1 MDIKH
6 RCITIVAAEE
16 KTIATVHQVDV
27 DVGHLNGEGVAILL
41 LLQAALEVVG
51 IDDEDDKILLI

>member
-6 RCITIVAAEE
+6 HCIITIVAAVE
-16 KTIATVHQVDV
+16 KTIATVHQTDV

-41 LLQAALEVVG
+41 LQAALEVVEM
-51 IDDEDDKILLI
+51 DDDDKILLI

>member
-27 DVGHLNGEGVAILL
+27 DVGHLNGEGVAIILL
-41 LLQAALEVVG
+41 PQAALEVVG
-51 IDDEDDKILLI
+51 IDDEDEILLI